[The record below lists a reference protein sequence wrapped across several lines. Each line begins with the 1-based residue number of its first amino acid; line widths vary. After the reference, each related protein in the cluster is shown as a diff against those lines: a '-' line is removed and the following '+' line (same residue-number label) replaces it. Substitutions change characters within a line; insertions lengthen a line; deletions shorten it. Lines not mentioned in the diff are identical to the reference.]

1 MKSITISQTTVFTT
15 EEFIELKSATERA
28 GGRIVD
34 THAIRN
40 GQGISCVIEMPAD
53 SRYAD

>member
-28 GGRIVD
+28 GGRIAE

-40 GQGISCVIEMPAD
+40 GQGIACILEMPAEN
-53 SRYAD
+53 RYDM